1 MSGSVSWL
9 AALSR
14 RSCAI
19 AGVVAIAAVAGCTTS
34 TKAPAPVPFVP
45 PPPEAPAPHQ
55 LSQDEPSFLRLPNM
69 SGAHTPIR
77 VGIILP
83 LSSSSPS
90 TRLLAISMMK
100 AAELALYDSGNRDIL
115 LMTADDT
122 GTGSDAAASAE
133 HLLDQGAEV
142 IVGPLFSQSVSAV
155 APVARDRGV
164 PVLAFSTDTSV
175 AGDGVYLLSFLPQT
189 EVKRV
194 ISFTA
199 TQGHTAFGAMIP
211 ETTYGQVVDKA
222 FHESVTAAGAR
233 VTDVEHFSP
242 SAGAIVDPAAALA
255 KTQPD
260 AILIA
265 QGGSLLRGIAPALA
279 FDGVDANKVKLLGT
293 GLWDDPSIS
302 REALLVG
309 GWFAAPEP
317 GADAA
322 FVTKYKSAFGS
333 TPSQSQLAAMAYD
346 AVSLVALL
354 ANGAPYHRFTRDTLT
369 DPNGFAGVDG
379 IFRFNVDGTV
389 DRGLA
394 ILAVGQNG
402 TFRVIDPAPHTFQK
416 PAS

>member
-9 AALSR
+9 KAAGR

-19 AGVVAIAAVAGCTTS
+19 AALVAIAAVAGCSTTE
-34 TKAPAPVPFVP
+34 KAPRPAPFVP
-45 PPPEAPAPHQ
+45 PPPQAPAPHQ
-55 LSQDEPSFLRLPNM
+55 LLQDEPSFLRLTNM
-69 SGAHTPIR
+69 SGAHTPVR
-77 VGIILP
+77 VGLILP
-83 LSSSSPS
+83 LSSTSPA
-90 TRLLAISMMK
+90 TRLLATSMMK
-100 AAELALYDSGNRDIL
+100 AAELALYDSGNHDIL

-122 GTGSDAAASAE
+122 GAGGDAAEAAQR
-133 HLLDQGAEV
+133 LLNQGAEV
-142 IVGPLFSQSVSAV
+142 IVGPLFSQSVTAV
-155 APVARDRGV
+155 APIARDRGV

-194 ISFTA
+194 IGFA
-199 TQGHTAFGAMIP
+199 AHQGHAAFGAMIP
-211 ETTYGQVVDKA
+211 ETAYGQVVDKA
-222 FHESVTAAGAR
+222 FRESVTAAGAK

-242 SAGAIVDPAAALA
+242 SAGAIVDPAAAVA
-255 KTQPD
+255 KSQPD

-279 FDGVDANKVKLLGT
+279 FDGVDTAKVKLLGT
-293 GLWDDPSIS
+293 GLWDDASIG
-302 REALLVG
+302 REPLLVG

-317 GADAA
+317 DTDAA
-322 FVTKYKSAFGS
+322 FVAKYKSAFGT

-354 ANGAPYHRFTRDTLT
+354 SSGTPYHRFTRDALT

-394 ILAVGQNG
+394 VLAVGSGG
-402 TFRVIDPAPHTFQK
+402 TFHVIDPAPHTFQK